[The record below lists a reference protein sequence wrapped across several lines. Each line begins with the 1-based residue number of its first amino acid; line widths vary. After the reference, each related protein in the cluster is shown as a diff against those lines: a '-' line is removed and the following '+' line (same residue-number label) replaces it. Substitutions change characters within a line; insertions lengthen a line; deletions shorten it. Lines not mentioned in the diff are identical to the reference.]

1 MKAKKNFT
9 LIELLVVIAIIA
21 ILAGMLL
28 PALQQARER
37 GRGAFCL
44 SNLKQIGMALVNY
57 RDSNNNWNMSSNGDF
72 WRPEIIKLLPV
83 KSVMCQSIPTEKQ
96 AASKGSRD
104 PGRYGYCYWGT
115 GHFSGTKTPD
125 QKAFLDVVK
134 DSQVV
139 APSKLIHIMEAG
151 WGPVST
157 RFRSNIYF
165 VDHPTSGTAI
175 APFHNGS
182 HNVLHYDGHAAG
194 IRWGILMGTQGL
206 DSGNRFVSPEGA
218 ESFCYSQKC
227 KNGKSSASNP
237 NGCPRHES

>member
-1 MKAKKNFT
+1 M
-9 LIELLVVIAIIA
+9 
-21 ILAGMLL
+21 
-28 PALQQARER
+28 
-37 GRGAFCL
+37 
-44 SNLKQIGMALVNY
+44 
-57 RDSNNNWNMSSNGDF
+57 
-72 WRPEIIKLLPV
+72 
-83 KSVMCQSIPTEKQ
+83 
-96 AASKGSRD
+96 
-104 PGRYGYCYWGT
+104 
-115 GHFSGTKTPD
+115 
-125 QKAFLDVVK
+125 VK

-139 APSKLIHIMEAG
+139 APSKLIYIMEAA

-165 VDHPTSGTAI
+165 IDHPTSGTAI